1 MRTPRVSDERGIALA
16 LAVFALVVIGAL
28 VAGVFFSGQLES
40 RAGRNTTYAAQAA
53 EAAEAGAAAELS
65 GWNSGYNSMTVG
77 NTAVGSFSRTT
88 MGALTSSSLAPST
101 ATSSALATTVTDSIT
116 RLTDELFLIRSFGE
130 RFRFGGNSNANLI
143 ATHGV
148 AVLARLVTASISA
161 NAALTSH
168 GNVRV
173 GGNVSIDGND
183 NVPSGWGGCTPTA
196 AKPGI
201 RTSGVV
207 NVNGQ
212 PSINGSPAQQEH
224 DNSVTDAMIRGP
236 YDQIKGSANL
246 VFTGDQNM
254 NGMAP
259 TLNAANKCNTLNQ
272 LNWGE
277 PQAGVGAVTAC
288 QSYAPIIWV
297 KGNLSVQT
305 GRGQG
310 ILLVDGDLN
319 IRGNFEFS
327 GIVLVLGS
335 LNSNGTGN
343 KIMGTVMAD
352 NADIGD
358 LTDLGGNP
366 QVLFSSCAVSRVL
379 QLSASPQP
387 LASRN
392 YVQLY
397 N

>member
-1 MRTPRVSDERGIALA
+1 V
-16 LAVFALVVIGAL
+16 
-28 VAGVFFSGQLES
+28 
-40 RAGRNTTYAAQAA
+40 
-53 EAAEAGAAAELS
+53 AGAA
-65 GWNSGYNSMTVG
+65 T
-77 NTAVGSFSRTT
+77 TGSP
-88 MGALTSSSLAPST
+88 A
-101 ATSSALATTVTDSIT
+101 ATTVTTTVT
-116 RLTDELFLIRSFGE
+116 RLTNELFVVRATGE
-130 RFRFGGNSNANLI
+130 RFRIGGNTNANLV

-148 AVLARLVTASISA
+148 ALLARLVTASITA
-161 NAALTSH
+161 NAALTSR

-173 GGNVSIDGND
+173 GGNVTIDGND
-183 NVPSGWGGCTPTA
+183 NVPSGWGGCSPGA

-201 RTSGVV
+201 RTSGAV
-207 NVNGQ
+207 NTNGH

-224 DNSVTDAMIRGP
+224 DNSVTDGMIRGP
-236 YDQIKGSANL
+236 YDQIKGAANL
-246 VFTGDQNM
+246 VFNGDQNM

-259 TLNAANKCNTLNQ
+259 VLNAANKCNTLNTM
-272 LNWGE
+272 NWGE
-277 PQAGVGAVTAC
+277 PQVGVGAVTAC
-288 QSYAPIIWV
+288 QGYAPIIWV

-319 IRGNFEFS
+319 IRGNFEFA
-327 GIVLVLGS
+327 GIVLVLGA